1 MSGPVRNATSC
12 PASPAALASGT
23 SGSTCP
29 AAGVALNR
37 ILNLSPVLTL
47 DSRPLSRETAVL
59 AAAVNG
65 EDKPASWHVQTGKD
79 PVLPLFCENVA
90 ECLARVIDIGED
102 AAAMQL
108 L

>member
-1 MSGPVRNATSC
+1 M
-12 PASPAALASGT
+12 
-23 SGSTCP
+23 
-29 AAGVALNR
+29 
-37 ILNLSPVLTL
+37 
-47 DSRPLSRETAVL
+47 L
-59 AAAVNG
+59 AAAGNG

-79 PVLPLFCENVA
+79 PVLPLFCKNVA